1 LAAVLGPALTTTIA
15 KLIVELAAFPLGWLA
30 TLLTLR
36 SATAFALL
44 AAVLTL
50 FVGVLSAVVVVT
62 VAVAVMLLTGMVKVK
77 VITIEAPG
85 ASVSVVVFAPLV
97 LIVPPAVPTT
107 RLPVTLAAVLVPL
120 LL

>member
-1 LAAVLGPALTTTIA
+1 MIFVMCAENVDSDCSMLCSSPM
-15 KLIVELAAFPLGWLA
+15 
-30 TLLTLR
+30 
-36 SATAFALL
+36 SAMI
-44 AAVLTL
+44 
-50 FVGVLSAVVVVT
+50 SWN
-62 VAVAVMLLTGMVKVK
+62 TGMVKVK

-85 ASVSVVVFAPLV
+85 ASVSVVEFAPLV